1 MTQKSYFNKIIQMIQ
16 PEKINPEESD
26 PSFWRVQ
33 ELDDEYLLEHLK
45 SIKVNHDEEVKLS

>member
-1 MTQKSYFNKIIQMIQ
+1 MIQ
-16 PEKINPEESD
+16 PEKVNPEERD

-33 ELDDEYLLEHLK
+33 ELDGEYLSEHLK